1 MYWKIYALF
10 LICFGIL
17 NPIINYNNKYEC
29 LPYGQD
35 FITSNA
41 IFLSILLFWNAFI
54 FYPVFYFIF
63 DNIKFSQWLDLN
75 IIFSIILS
83 LLIICSNQQF
93 I

>member
-17 NPIINYNNKYEC
+17 NPIINYNTKYEC

-41 IFLSILLFWNAFI
+41 ICLTITLVHNTFLYPLILLGFN
-54 FYPVFYFIF
+54 
-63 DNIKFSQWLDLN
+63 NIKFSQWLDIN
-75 IIFSIILS
+75 IIFSIILT
-83 LLIICSNQQF
+83 LLIMCSNQQF